1 MAFLDNS
8 GDIILDAVL
17 TATGRKKMSQ
27 GNGSF
32 KIVKFAL
39 GDDEIDYS
47 LYNLNTGSAYQ
58 DLEIMQTPVFEAFTQ
73 ANANINYGLMSL
85 TRPDLLYL
93 PELLTNEKVSVAAKL
108 TGSIYYLG
116 VNSETTTKLNS
127 AVGNTYR
134 LQSGQTSDQAIIIES
149 MLNTG
154 PSDGLVGS
162 KANRQSYI
170 LNTNLNDEKYEIDI
184 DNRFVAGVLGPAD
197 TAQFL
202 NDSDGRS
209 TIKLTPLRGSV
220 ATSRTAALTNY
231 TQYIIRGVPNRV
243 YYYGGGGADTDI
255 SAGSGPRGSTTAINF
270 SVNPDLVATSTGV
283 RSTKYALYGAINQT
297 LFGGSDLYDY
307 IDFTCY
313 IKGAQSS
320 ATIQL
325 PIRIIRYAGT

>member
-17 TATGRKKMSQ
+17 TATGRKKMAQ
-27 GNGSF
+27 GNGAF
-32 KIVKFAL
+32 RIVKFAL

-58 DLEIMQTPVFEAFTQ
+58 DLEIMQTPIFEAFTQ
-73 ANANINYGLMSL
+73 TNANINYGLMSH

-93 PELLTNEKVSVAAKL
+93 PELLTNEKVTATTKS
-108 TGSIYYLG
+108 TGSIYYLA
-116 VNSETTTKLNS
+116 VNNETTIKLNTAFGS
-127 AVGNTYR
+127 KSYR
-134 LQSGQTSDQAIIIES
+134 LQSGQTSDTSLVVES
-149 MLNTG
+149 LLNTT
-154 PSDGLVGS
+154 DLVGS
-162 KANRQSYI
+162 KENRQSYI
-170 LNTNLNDEKYEIDI
+170 LNTNLSDDKYAIEI
-184 DNRFVAGVLGPAD
+184 DNRFIAGVLGPSD
-197 TAQFL
+197 SAQFS
-202 NDSDGRS
+202 NDSSGIS
-209 TIKLTPLRGSV
+209 TIKLTPLRPST
-220 ATSRTAALTNY
+220 ATSRSPALTNY
-231 TQYIIRGVPNRV
+231 TQFIVRGVPNRV

-255 SAGSGPRGSTTAINF
+255 SAGPGPRGTVTALNL
-270 SVNPDLVATSTGV
+270 SVSPELIATSTGT

-313 IKGAQSS
+313 VRGMSTT